1 MTAIDREPVLHQRYT
16 AISQTIPQLSHI
28 IVGVHPL
35 NEIPFAK
42 ISNQTLIHSPKFFLK
57 QFHRKLFPELSQNI
71 FPAFATNTRFAI
83 FQKYR
88 IADFARIPASNPNIM
103 QPTLNPSPYQQAP
116 SSLIHTAS
124 ALSGS
129 KPEGLPGCDRRVF
142 AFCRQAL
149 PAHCTCFFSILICL
163 SHARAE

>member
-103 QPTLNPSPYQQAP
+103 QPTLNPSPYQPAP
-116 SSLIHTAS
+116 FSSAT
-124 ALSGS
+124 
-129 KPEGLPGCDRRVF
+129 
-142 AFCRQAL
+142 
-149 PAHCTCFFSILICL
+149 
-163 SHARAE
+163 